1 MPESREAWKGQEN
14 LGVVQVVVLVL
25 SGREEDWEV
34 DCWSFWWS
42 GLTSAEKHA
51 VRICK
56 NVSVK
61 CWDVQASVARRY
73 PWAPATSWRDYT
85 EAAAKSA

>member
-1 MPESREAWKGQEN
+1 LLHPLYQPGEGLAQHGHELVPWLELLEVWQERGVVLLPESREAWKGQEN

-42 GLTSAEKHA
+42 GLTSA
-51 VRICK
+51 
-56 NVSVK
+56 
-61 CWDVQASVARRY
+61 
-73 PWAPATSWRDYT
+73 
-85 EAAAKSA
+85 

>member
-1 MPESREAWKGQEN
+1 VVLLPESREAWKGQEN

-51 VRICK
+51 CAKMQILSVR
-56 NVSVK
+56 S
-61 CWDVQASVARRY
+61 AEMFRRV
-73 PWAPATSWRDYT
+73 
-85 EAAAKSA
+85 